1 MIEQHKKCTP
11 NPLINAMVVWLGYGY
26 IVVEFDAREMVNLTK
41 NCLADLIEVKDV
53 IEKIR
58 ALTSRLGS
66 ISLYC
71 LCV

>member
-1 MIEQHKKCTP
+1 M
-11 NPLINAMVVWLGYGY
+11 
-26 IVVEFDAREMVNLTK
+26 VEFDAREMVNLTK

-58 ALTSRLGS
+58 ALTSRLGP